1 MQNALVVNAAGFRR
15 EWTNRARP
23 ALPDVVLRA
32 IGDSRLK
39 RTSLCS
45 AQPRRIIAFARIACN
60 LVMNTYVPRTW
71 SGGPLICRRVTSGG
85 LWNAG
90 TAERT
95 ACSWTLRPTRVMSP
109 DSISG
114 PNARYNCDTKVP
126 AQTLET
132 RKSPAFSAR
141 VVTQRTCHQSDAG
154 NRRRIFREFS
164 WYYLEKKCTHMHKYL
179 SSRLWLPKCR
189 KMYKNTL
196 FYFNVEK

>member
-1 MQNALVVNAAGFRR
+1 MHTQSYVRSRRIHHLFITSLIHLMEALRVENDLTLCRTAVVNAAGFRR
-15 EWTNRARP
+15 RWTNRARRRCP
-23 ALPDVVLRA
+23 TLFYVPSA
-32 IGDSRLK
+32 IRGWNAP
-39 RTSLCS
+39 SLCS

-71 SGGPLICRRVTSGG
+71 SGGSLICRRVTSGG

-114 PNARYNCDTKVP
+114 SSARYNCDTKAP

-132 RKSPAFSAR
+132 RKSHAFPAR
-141 VVTQRTCHQSDAG
+141 IVTQNAYAIENDV
-154 NRRRIFREFS
+154 
-164 WYYLEKKCTHMHKYL
+164 W
-179 SSRLWLPKCR
+179 
-189 KMYKNTL
+189 
-196 FYFNVEK
+196 